1 MIFPPFRVFGGS
13 FPRLVNSQL
22 QKMSTGRGKEDS
34 FACSD
39 RTFRF
44 VSCGVCRCQ
53 REGEAQSI
61 LSRREILRFRFH
73 SAILCGAF
81 VSRWTRWPPGSPSLW
96 LLCRQ
101 EFQCA
106 DFFVVPQRSCFG

>member
-1 MIFPPFRVFGGS
+1 MIFPPFRFFGGS

-53 REGEAQSI
+53 PEGEVQSI
-61 LSRREILRFRFH
+61 FADRRADCSTFIRPCSCGIAVSRR
-73 SAILCGAF
+73 
-81 VSRWTRWPPGSPSLW
+81 TRWSPLLW

-101 EFQCA
+101 EFQYA
-106 DFFVVPQRSCFG
+106 DFFVALP

>member
-1 MIFPPFRVFGGS
+1 MIFPPSRVCGGC
-13 FPRLVNSQL
+13 FPCSVNSQL
-22 QKMSTGRGKEDS
+22 QKMSTGRRKES
-34 FACSD
+34 PFACSA
-39 RTFRF
+39 RILRF
-44 VSCGVCRCQ
+44 ISCGVSHCQ
-53 REGEAQSI
+53 REGEVQSI

-106 DFFVVPQRSCFG
+106 DFFVVPQTS